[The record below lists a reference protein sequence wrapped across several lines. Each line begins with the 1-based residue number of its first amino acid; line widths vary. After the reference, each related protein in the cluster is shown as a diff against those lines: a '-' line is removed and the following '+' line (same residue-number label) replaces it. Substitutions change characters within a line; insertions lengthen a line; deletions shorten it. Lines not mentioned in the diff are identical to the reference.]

1 MTASIVL
8 IIIFY
13 RNNVPSL
20 VRCGLQNISNS
31 RTVRLLDPASVSRG
45 QLKQKDILF
54 SQEMNRHAVF
64 CCTYKTGHYCAPQIP
79 SLSPLPIR
87 LLFYCF
93 LLLFAPWP
101 TPLSPILLLPALRRS
116 TTTTPGTTRQR
127 RVPRWRLRLLRPVA
141 SLRWMMGKFRSWRIS
156 SRRPL

>member
-1 MTASIVL
+1 MTTPIVL

-13 RNNVPSL
+13 RNKVPSL

-31 RTVRLLDPASVSRG
+31 RTVRLLDPASVSHG

-54 SQEMNRHAVF
+54 SRETNRHAVF
-64 CCTYKTGHYCAPQIP
+64 CCNYKTGHYCAPQIP

-101 TPLSPILLLPALRRS
+101 TPLSPILLLPALHRS
-116 TTTTPGTTRQR
+116 ISMTPGTTRQR
-127 RVPRWRLRLLRPVA
+127 RVPRWRLCLLRPVA
-141 SLRWMMGKFRSWRIS
+141 SLRWMMGKFWSWWIS